1 MCQEYAMPLIR
12 SLPENATL
20 KDLRAAE
27 PDLFALLQ
35 PYGEQLMRAARD
47 RQDAPCDETGFG

>member
-1 MCQEYAMPLIR
+1 MPLIR